1 MSNWLVG
8 SRRKRAAQ
16 ELVFFQAGPPEHPS
30 AQKSSHWCHMRRCG
44 SNDNLKQRQ
53 ICEDMQRLSP
63 GGLCSSLPRPLLW
76 YHGTAMCTLY
86 FKNIRTR
93 IGKRITNSLHP
104 HPRQTYTS
112 QPTTATAAAA
122 ATTVTTPT
130 RLSLPPLSLPQFN
143 RIQSDHPISSNPA
156 FSDSVIKC

>member
-1 MSNWLVG
+1 MQLRSWSSFRPGLQNILPHKNQVTG
-8 SRRKRAAQ
+8 ATCDDVDQTITSSSGKYAKICKGYHQVVCVVPSPVLCYGIMVQPCAPCTSR
-16 ELVFFQAGPPEHPS
+16 
-30 AQKSSHWCHMRRCG
+30 
-44 SNDNLKQRQ
+44 
-53 ICEDMQRLSP
+53 I
-63 GGLCSSLPRPLLW
+63 
-76 YHGTAMCTLY
+76 

-156 FSDSVIKC
+156 PFSDSVIKC